1 MLEDICRQAEQAA
14 EELIEKA
21 KLHPG
26 QIVVIGCSTSEI
38 CGSRIG
44 TDSQPGGGRTGRVAV
59 AMLSTCCTA
68 HGVELAAQCC
78 EHLNRAHHRRAPA
91 PAQGRRH
98 RERCAAAEG
107 GRLVRHGSVPGVLAI
122 RSPWSTSA
130 PTPGLTS
137 AGRSSGC
144 TSGRSPCRFAS
155 AARSH
160 RAGVPAGGARHAR
173 NSSAVS
179 APSTIRT
186 CCKKEKNQGLFR
198 ELWNRPVFMPPA
210 GGHGYDN
217 RYARPFRFQ
226 WQRNTRRPSL
236 RPRPSGCFRG
246 GRSGP

>member
-44 TDSQPGGGRTGRVAV
+44 SDSRPEVAEQVFAVLHRVL
-59 AMLSTCCTA
+59 MA
-68 HGVELAAQCC
+68 HGLYLAAQCC
-78 EHLNRAHHRRAPA
+78 EHLNRAIIIE
-91 PAQGRRH
+91 
-98 RERCAAAEG
+98 REA
-107 GRLVRHGSVPGVLAI
+107 VPGADIVNVVPQPKAGGSFATAAYHAFRDPVAVESIRADAGLDIGGTLIGMHLKQVAVPVRLQLDHIGSAI
-122 RSPWSTSA
+122 
-130 PTPGLTS
+130 LL
-137 AGRSSGC
+137 
-144 TSGRSPCRFAS
+144 
-155 AARSH
+155 AARS
-160 RAGVPAGGARHAR
+160 
-173 NSSAVS
+173 SSAVS

-198 ELWNRPVFMPPA
+198 ELWNRPVFMSPA